1 MIPLLI
7 LCWLGF
13 AAGTW
18 ALIVGRTPT
27 LAEDLSALGA
37 AVRPTGWHGLVET
50 VGDATA
56 RLWAR
61 MGRASGDLEA
71 DLAVRGKTSGTFYG
85 ERVAGG
91 VLLLVWV
98 PVMRILGVHIPL
110 APAWSLALAGIGFF
124 LPARLVK
131 AKAAAGRQELRD
143 GVAEVAVLM
152 SLAVSAGVGIDAA
165 FRSAAAGAPGRFAT
179 EVARARNA
187 HPRDS
192 LAKAIEEVAE
202 RLGLPEAASLAG
214 AIGAT
219 EHGAAVGDA
228 LEELAWTMVE
238 ERRTEAIEA
247 GVQARIRMLLVAT
260 GLMVPGYA
268 ALLILPAIR
277 LALAGLRGG

>member
-1 MIPLLI
+1 
-7 LCWLGF
+7 
-13 AAGTW
+13 
-18 ALIVGRTPT
+18 VGRTPS
-27 LAEDLSALGA
+27 LAEDLSALGGV
-37 AVRPTGWHGLVET
+37 VRPAGWRGLVEK

-61 MGRASGDLEA
+61 MGRASGGLEA

-91 VLLLVWV
+91 VLLLLWV

-110 APAWSLALAGIGFF
+110 APVWSLVLGAVGFF

-131 AKAAAGRQELRD
+131 ARAAAGHQELSD

-152 SLAVSAGVGIDAA
+152 SLAVSAGVGVDAA
-165 FRSAAAGAPGRFAT
+165 FRAALSGAPGRFAT

-192 LAKAIEEVAE
+192 LAKAIGDVAE

-247 GVQARIRMLLVAT
+247 GVQARMLLVAT

-268 ALLILPAIR
+268 ALLIFPAIR

>member
-1 MIPLLI
+1 
-7 LCWLGF
+7 
-13 AAGTW
+13 
-18 ALIVGRTPT
+18 
-27 LAEDLSALGA
+27 
-37 AVRPTGWHGLVET
+37 
-50 VGDATA
+50 
-56 RLWAR
+56 
-61 MGRASGDLEA
+61 
-71 DLAVRGKTSGTFYG
+71 
-85 ERVAGG
+85 
-91 VLLLVWV
+91 
-98 PVMRILGVHIPL
+98 VMRILAVHIPL
-110 APAWSLALAGIGFF
+110 APVWSLALGAVGFF

-131 AKAAAGRQELRD
+131 AKAAAGRQELSD

-152 SLAVSAGVGIDAA
+152 SLAVSAGAGIDAA
-165 FRSAAAGAPGRFAT
+165 FRAALSGAPGRFAS

-192 LAKAIEEVAE
+192 LAKAIEDVAE

-268 ALLILPAIR
+268 ALLIFPAIR
-277 LALAGLRGG
+277 LALAVEGPAGLAPHGQVRLEAVGGPAHPCPQPGRRIAQGFDDGVPSGRPRRGAEGGEVLGEARRAADEQHPRSRSEAEPAEDEEGDHRGPPQLRPCRPRPRRAMAQ

>member
-18 ALIVGRTPT
+18 VLIVGRTPS
-27 LAEDLSALGA
+27 LAEHLSALGA
-37 AVRPTGWHGLVET
+37 GVRPTGWHGLVEN

-56 RLWAR
+56 ALWAR
-61 MGRASGDLEA
+61 MGRGSDDLEA
-71 DLAVRGKTSGTFYG
+71 DLAVRGKTSGAFYG

-91 VLLLVWV
+91 VLLLLWV

-110 APAWSLALAGIGFF
+110 APVWSLALGAVGFF

-131 AKAAAGRQELRD
+131 AKAAAGRQELSD

-152 SLAVSAGVGIDAA
+152 SLAVSAGAGVDAA
-165 FRSAAAGAPGRFAT
+165 FRAALSGAPGRFAT
-179 EVARARNA
+179 EVAGARNT

-192 LAKAIEEVAE
+192 LAKAIEDVAE

-268 ALLILPAIR
+268 ALLIFPAIR